1 MAEGATLLVDVV
13 LPHQPIRQWVLSF
26 PYQLRFLFASRS
38 ELMCQVPGIV
48 YRAIASHFIKKAG
61 RTQKAAKTAAVM
73 LIQSVWTV
81 RRPGC
86 AKSESERGP
95 VHFHMLFV
103 DGIYAENKYGK
114 TIFQRTS
121 AMTWAQRL
129 KRVFNIDV
137 ETCAHCGEA
146 VKVIACI
153 EDQQAIDKI

>member
-48 YRAIASHFIKKAG
+48 YRAIAPHFIKKAG
-61 RTQKAAKTAAVM
+61 RTQKAAITAAVM

-114 TIFQRTS
+114 QH
-121 AMTWAQRL
+121 
-129 KRVFNIDV
+129 FNG
-137 ETCAHCGEA
+137 HRP
-146 VKVIACI
+146 
-153 EDQQAIDKI
+153 